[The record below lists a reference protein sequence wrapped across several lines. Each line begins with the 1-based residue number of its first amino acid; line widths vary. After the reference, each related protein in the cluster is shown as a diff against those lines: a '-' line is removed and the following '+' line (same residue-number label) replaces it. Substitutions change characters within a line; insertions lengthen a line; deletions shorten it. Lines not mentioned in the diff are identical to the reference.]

1 MLIPHVVQTEADKVF
16 VNVLSNK
23 TAACTAGDVLVWNGA
38 TPDGVRVTQP
48 ATATCSLMVGVA
60 DSAIAASGYGLAQ
73 AYGYCSTAQVT
84 NCTDTALAIGD
95 VLSPVGAVDGLR
107 YHGSGTTAVV
117 GGIAFAA
124 ATLAT
129 NTTATETAHGVFL
142 RCL

>member
-16 VNVLSNK
+16 VNVLNNQ
-23 TAACTAGDVLVWNGA
+23 TAACTAGDVLVWNG
-38 TPDGVRVTQP
+38 TSPDGVRVTQP
-48 ATATCSLMVGVA
+48 ASGTLSLVVGLA

-73 AYGYCSTAQVT
+73 AYGYNSAALVT

-95 VLSPVGAVDGLR
+95 VLIAFAAVDYLR
-107 YHGSGTTAVV
+107 YEKAGT
-117 GGIAFAA
+117 GLDGFFYAA

-129 NTTATETAHGVFL
+129 DTTPAETTHGVFI